1 MKIRQFSGDTQ
12 CTVCNG
18 VNFDNPAFRDCLR
31 VEAIYEVEI
40 NRYAHR
46 LCVNCMRR
54 LNTALTQKLAK
65 HEEEGGEVVKYSV
78 LMLKDIEQ
86 TRMKR
91 FMGYRWN
98 MQHGGVDLSE
108 YDTVYTGSI
117 KPRAWNGETLE
128 AIYTLFNT
136 TRIEGYFG
144 RSMSVSDIIVLDG
157 VGTFFC
163 DSVGFVNI
171 REGSDG

>member
-18 VNFDNPAFRDCLR
+18 VNFDNPAFRDCPR

-46 LCVNCMRR
+46 LCVGCMRR
-54 LNTALTQKLAK
+54 LHTGLSLKLAK

-98 MQHGGVDLSE
+98 VEHGGVDLGE

-117 KPRAWNGETLE
+117 KPHRSDMETLE

-136 TRIEGYFG
+136 SRIEDYFG
-144 RSMSVSDIIVLDG
+144 RSMSVSDIVVLDG
-157 VGTFFC
+157 VGMFFC
-163 DSVGFVNI
+163 DSVGFLKI
-171 REGSDG
+171 KEGVDG